1 MTTRLIKNIGELTT
15 NDPTLG
21 RRTAGRLHDAA
32 MVIDEDRVLWVGPN
46 AQAPAA
52 DESIDAQD
60 CASSRFVDFPYP
72 LGLRR

>member
-21 RRTAGRLHDAA
+21 AGTAGRLHDAA
-32 MVIDEDRVLWVGPN
+32 MVIDEDEFSGLGPTRRRRPLTSRLTRRI
-46 AQAPAA
+46 ARSFP
-52 DESIDAQD
+52 
-60 CASSRFVDFPYP
+60 ASSTPYP